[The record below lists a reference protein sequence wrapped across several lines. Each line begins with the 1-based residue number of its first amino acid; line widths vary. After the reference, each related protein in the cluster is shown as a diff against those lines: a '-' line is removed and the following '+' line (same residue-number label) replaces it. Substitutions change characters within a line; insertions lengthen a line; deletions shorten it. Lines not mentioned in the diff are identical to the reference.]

1 MLGRPIAHVSGDAR
15 ENGVWRRV
23 LELALQPSVYT
34 NTTHARTHAR
44 TRSTDGVG
52 VDGSAGAGVTVES

>member
-1 MLGRPIAHVSGDAR
+1 MSGDAR